1 MSAAGSEIWTT
12 APVTEPFDALVE
24 LPGSKSLTNRAL
36 IMASLA
42 SGPCTLENVLLADDT
57 RHMIDNLRALGL
69 KLEVDE
75 QARRIRVDAPAS
87 TDFTFDSKELFCGNS
102 GTTLRFLAALLAAV
116 GEAHFVLKGEPR
128 LHERPAGP
136 LAQLLNAL
144 GGDVSFLGSEGYPPL
159 RVRGR
164 QLAGGEV
171 EYDAQ
176 AALSSQFLSAVL
188 MVAPYTRHETNITL
202 KGNQTSWPYVR
213 MTMRLM
219 DRFGVT
225 PEIERDPVTDAPTA
239 VIVPRGRYHATSY
252 RLEPDASAASYFL
265 ALAAIHPGSRVT
277 IPGLGS
283 ASLQGDTDFAAVL
296 RKMGAIVEQGSD
308 RTTLEGPPQLHGI
321 DNDLADMPDV
331 AQTLAVVALFAV
343 GETTLRGIHTL
354 LVKETDRVAA
364 LVSEL
369 GKLGAETEVLGEG
382 RELALRIIPPPR
394 ISGGRIETFGDHR
407 MAMSFAL
414 AATKRKGIEIEN
426 PEVVSKTF
434 PEYFRVLESALRAN
448 DQ

>member
-1 MSAAGSEIWTT
+1 MGVADRETWSTFPA
-12 APVTEPFDALVE
+12 TEPFDALVE

-36 IMASLA
+36 IMAALA
-42 SGPCTLENVLLADDT
+42 SGPCALENVLFAADT
-57 RHMIDNLRALGL
+57 RHMADNLQALGL

-75 QARRIRVDAPAS
+75 AAHRVRVDAPAS
-87 TDFTFDSKELFCGNS
+87 VDFTFENAELFCGNS

-128 LHERPAGP
+128 LHERPAAG

-144 GGDVSFLGSEGYPPL
+144 GGDVSFLASEGFPPL

-164 QLAGGEV
+164 QLSGGLV
-171 EYDAQ
+171 EYDAES
-176 AALSSQFLSAVL
+176 ALSSQFLSAAL
-188 MVAPYTRHETNITL
+188 MVAPYTRHETHIVL

-225 PEIERDPVTDAPTA
+225 PEIERDPVTNAPTA
-239 VIVPRGRYHATSY
+239 IIIPRGRYHATSY

-277 IPGLGS
+277 VPGLGS

-296 RKMGAIVEQGSD
+296 RKMGAIVEQSGD
-308 RTTLEGPPQLHGI
+308 RTSVEGPPQLHGI
-321 DNDLADMPDV
+321 EIDLADMPDV

-343 GETTLRGIHTL
+343 GETTLKGIHTL
-354 LVKETDRVAA
+354 RVKETDRVAA

-369 GKLGAETEVLGEG
+369 GKLGAETQVSGEG
-382 RELALRIIPPPR
+382 RELDLRITPPPR
-394 ISGGRIETFGDHR
+394 VSGGRIATFGDHR

-414 AATKRKGIEIEN
+414 ASTKRRGIEIEE
-426 PEVVSKTF
+426 PGVVSKTF
-434 PEYFRVLESALRAN
+434 PEYFRVLESALKAN